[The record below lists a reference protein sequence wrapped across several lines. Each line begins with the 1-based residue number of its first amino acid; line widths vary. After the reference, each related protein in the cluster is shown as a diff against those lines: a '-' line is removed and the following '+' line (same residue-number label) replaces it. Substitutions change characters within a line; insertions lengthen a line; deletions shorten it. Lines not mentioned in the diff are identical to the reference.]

1 MLDLRYKTILGVAL
15 PMMVSGFIQSIVMI
29 TDSAFISR
37 FSTEAFVAVG
47 NGGLLY
53 VTMFMCLIGMADGAQ
68 IIIARR
74 IGEERQEAIGPVFG
88 TAVVTH
94 IALAILMF
102 LILFFLMPSAIQLYS
117 KDQNIAF
124 LQGNFIE
131 IRSFALFFAMITL
144 SIQAFFLATGKT
156 WVVLIAA
163 LITAGSNMLLAY
175 GLILG
180 NLGFPRLGVEGAAI
194 ASTIADG
201 LGMLFL
207 VLYLSFSEE
216 RKRYRLYQYF
226 SFDGKSML
234 ELLRIGSPLMLQGFF
249 ALGTWSLFFT
259 WLEQKGQFDLTVSQN
274 IRSIYFLAF
283 VPIWGFA
290 GTTKTYI
297 SQYLGHKSYEAIPII
312 QKRIQLMTVLFL
324 LVSFHGA
331 VLYPEKLVQ
340 IINPEEEYI
349 AKSAEILRLISIS
362 ILMFGM
368 ISVYFQTIHGSGN
381 TFHSM
386 LIEFLTVGIYTIC
399 SFLFIKV
406 WNFDIYWIWMVEYI
420 YFGILGLFSISY
432 LRIFNWRNKVV

>member
-29 TDSAFISR
+29 TDSSLISR

-53 VTMFMCLIGMADGAQ
+53 VTMYMCLIGMADGAQ

-74 IGEERQEAIGPVFG
+74 IGQERQSEIGRIFG
-88 TAVVTH
+88 TTVITH
-94 IALAILMF
+94 FLLAL
-102 LILFFLMPSAIQLYS
+102 LFFLLLYVLMPDIILSYS
-117 KDQNIAF
+117 KNQIIGA
-124 LQGNFIE
+124 LQGDFIH

-144 SIQAFFLATGKT
+144 SIQAFFIATGKT

-163 LITAGSNMLLAY
+163 LITASSNMVLGY

-180 NLGFPRLGVEGAAI
+180 NLGFPRLGVEGAAF

-207 VLYLSFSEE
+207 IIYLSFSQE

-234 ELLRIGSPLMLQGFF
+234 ELLKIGSPLMLQGFF

-297 SQYLGHKSYEAIPII
+297 SQYLGHKTYVALPII
-312 QKRIQLMTVLFL
+312 QKRIQFLTVIFL
-324 LVSFHGA
+324 LISFHGA
-331 VLYPEKLVQ
+331 ILYPETLVRL
-340 IINPEEEYI
+340 INPEEEYI
-349 AKSAEILRLISIS
+349 AKSAEILRLVSVS
-362 ILMFGM
+362 ILLYGM
-368 ISVYFQTIHGSGN
+368 VSVYFQTIHGSGN
-381 TFHSM
+381 TLHSM
-386 LIEFLTVGIYTIC
+386 IIEFLTVGIYAVF
-399 SFLFIKV
+399 SYLFIKV
-406 WNFDIYWIWMVEYI
+406 WNLDIYWIWTVEYI

-432 LRIFNWRNKVV
+432 LRLFKWKNKIV

>member
-29 TDSAFISR
+29 TDSSLISR

-53 VTMFMCLIGMADGAQ
+53 VTMYMCLIGMADGAQ

-74 IGEERQEAIGPVFG
+74 IGQERQSEIGRIFG
-88 TAVVTH
+88 TTVITH
-94 IALAILMF
+94 FLLAL
-102 LILFFLMPSAIQLYS
+102 LFFLLLYFLMPDIILSYS
-117 KDQNIAF
+117 KNQIIGA
-124 LQGNFIE
+124 LQGDFIH

-144 SIQAFFLATGKT
+144 SIQAFFIATGKT

-163 LITAGSNMLLAY
+163 LITASSNMVLGY

-180 NLGFPRLGVEGAAI
+180 NLGFPRLGVEGAAF

-207 VLYLSFSEE
+207 IIYLSFSQE

-234 ELLRIGSPLMLQGFF
+234 ELLKIGSPLMLQGFF

-297 SQYLGHKSYEAIPII
+297 SQYLGHKTYVALPII
-312 QKRIQLMTVLFL
+312 QKRIQFLTVIFL
-324 LVSFHGA
+324 LISFHGA
-331 VLYPEKLVQ
+331 ILYPETLVRL
-340 IINPEEEYI
+340 INPEEEYI
-349 AKSAEILRLISIS
+349 AKSAEILRLVSVS
-362 ILMFGM
+362 ILLYGM
-368 ISVYFQTIHGSGN
+368 VSVYFQTIHGSGN
-381 TFHSM
+381 TLHSM
-386 LIEFLTVGIYTIC
+386 IIEFLTVGIYAVF
-399 SFLFIKV
+399 SYLFIKV
-406 WNFDIYWIWMVEYI
+406 WNLDIYWIWTVEYI

-432 LRIFNWRNKVV
+432 LRLFKWKNKIV

>member
-29 TDSAFISR
+29 TDSSLISR
-37 FSTEAFVAVG
+37 FSTQAFVAVG

-53 VTMFMCLIGMADGAQ
+53 VTMYMCLIGMADGAQ

-74 IGEERQEAIGPVFG
+74 IGQERQSEIGRIFG
-88 TAVVTH
+88 TTVITH
-94 IALAILMF
+94 FLLAS
-102 LILFFLMPSAIQLYS
+102 LFFLLLYFLMPDIILSYS
-117 KDQNIAF
+117 KNQLIGA
-124 LQGNFIE
+124 LQGDFIH

-144 SIQAFFLATGKT
+144 SIQAFFIATGKT

-163 LITAGSNMLLAY
+163 LITASSNMVLGY
-175 GLILG
+175 GMILG
-180 NLGFPRLGVEGAAI
+180 NLGFPRLGVEGAAL

-207 VLYLSFSEE
+207 IIYLSFSQE

-234 ELLRIGSPLMLQGFF
+234 ELLKIGSPLMLQGFF

-297 SQYLGHKSYEAIPII
+297 SQYLGHKTYVAIPII
-312 QKRIQLMTVLFL
+312 QKRIQFLTVIFL
-324 LVSFHGA
+324 LISFHGA
-331 VLYPEKLVQ
+331 ILYPETLVRL
-340 IINPEEEYI
+340 INPEEEYI
-349 AKSAEILRLISIS
+349 AKSAEILRLVSVS
-362 ILMFGM
+362 ILLYGM
-368 ISVYFQTIHGSGN
+368 VSVYFQTIHGSGN
-381 TFHSM
+381 TLHSM
-386 LIEFLTVGIYTIC
+386 IIEFLTVGIYAVF
-399 SFLFIKV
+399 SYLFIKV
-406 WNFDIYWIWMVEYI
+406 WNLDIYWIWTVEYI

-432 LRIFNWRNKVV
+432 LRLFKWKNKIV

>member
-29 TDSAFISR
+29 TDSSLISR

-53 VTMFMCLIGMADGAQ
+53 VTMYMCLIGMADGAQ

-74 IGEERQEAIGPVFG
+74 IGQERQSEIGRIFG
-88 TAVVTH
+88 TTVITH
-94 IALAILMF
+94 FLLAS
-102 LILFFLMPSAIQLYS
+102 LFFLLLYFLMPDIILSYS
-117 KDQNIAF
+117 KNQLIGA
-124 LQGNFIE
+124 LQGDFIH

-144 SIQAFFLATGKT
+144 SIQAFFIATGKT

-163 LITAGSNMLLAY
+163 LITASSNMVLGY

-180 NLGFPRLGVEGAAI
+180 NLGFPRLGVEGAAL

-207 VLYLSFSEE
+207 IVYLSFSEE
-216 RKRYRLYQYF
+216 RKRYKLYQYF

-234 ELLRIGSPLMLQGFF
+234 ELLKIGSPLMLQGFF

-297 SQYLGHKSYEAIPII
+297 SQYLGHKTYVAIPII
-312 QKRIQLMTVLFL
+312 QKRIQFLTVIFL
-324 LVSFHGA
+324 LISFHGA
-331 VLYPEKLVQ
+331 ILYPETLVRL
-340 IINPEEEYI
+340 INPEEEYI
-349 AKSAEILRLISIS
+349 AKSAEILRLVSVS
-362 ILMFGM
+362 ILLYGM
-368 ISVYFQTIHGSGN
+368 VSVYFQTIHGSGN
-381 TFHSM
+381 TLHSM
-386 LIEFLTVGIYTIC
+386 IIEFLTVGIYAVF
-399 SFLFIKV
+399 SYLFIKG
-406 WNFDIYWIWMVEYI
+406 WNLDIYWIWTVEYI

-432 LRIFNWRNKVV
+432 LRLFKWKNKIV

>member
-74 IGEERQEAIGPVFG
+74 IGEERQGAIGRIFG
-88 TAVVTH
+88 TTVITH
-94 IALAILMF
+94 FILAAFFF
-102 LILFFLMPSAIQLYS
+102 LLLYFLMPNIILMYS
-117 KDQNIAF
+117 KDQIIGA
-124 LQGNFIE
+124 LQGDFIH
-131 IRSFALFFAMITL
+131 IRAFALFFAMITL
-144 SIQAFFLATGKT
+144 SIQAFFIATGKT

-163 LITAGSNMLLAY
+163 LITATSNMVFGY

-180 NLGFPRLGVEGAAI
+180 NLGFPRLGVEGAAL

-207 VLYLSFSEE
+207 IVYLSFSEE
-216 RKRYRLYQYF
+216 RKRYKLYQYF
-226 SFDGKSML
+226 TFDGKSML
-234 ELLRIGSPLMLQGFF
+234 ELVRIGSPLMLQGFF

-297 SQYLGHKSYEAIPII
+297 SQYLGNKSYEAIPII
-312 QKRIQLMTVLFL
+312 QKRIQLLTVLFL

-331 VLYPEKLVQ
+331 ILYPEKLVQ
-340 IINPEEEYI
+340 LINPEEEYI
-349 AKSAEILRLISIS
+349 AKSTEILRLIAIS

-368 ISVYFQTIHGSGN
+368 VSVYFQTIHGSGN
-381 TFHSM
+381 TLHSM
-386 LIEFLTVGIYTIC
+386 VIEFLTVGIYSIF
-399 SFLFIKV
+399 SYLFIKV
-406 WNFDIYWIWMVEYI
+406 WNFDIYWIWTVEYI

-432 LRIFNWRNKVV
+432 LRLYNWRNKVV

>member
-47 NGGLLY
+47 NSGLLY
-53 VTMFMCLIGMADGAQ
+53 VTMFMCLIGMADGTQ

-74 IGEERQEAIGPVFG
+74 IGEERPEAIGRVFG
-88 TAVVTH
+88 TSVITH
-94 IALAILMF
+94 FVLALLLFLVLYFIMPDAIKY
-102 LILFFLMPSAIQLYS
+102 YS
-117 KDQNIAF
+117 KDQKIAL
-124 LQGNFIE
+124 LQGDFIQ
-131 IRSFALFFAMITL
+131 IRSFSLFFAMITV
-144 SIQAFFLATGKT
+144 SIQAFFMAKGKT

-163 LITAGSNMLLAY
+163 LITAISNMILGY

-180 NLGFPRLGVEGAAI
+180 NIGFPKLGVEGAAI

-207 VLYLSFSEE
+207 LVYLSFSEE
-216 RKRYRLYQYF
+216 KRVYRLYQYF
-226 SFDGKSML
+226 SFNLISMI
-234 ELLRIGSPLMLQGFF
+234 ELLKIGSPLMLQGFF

-259 WLEQKGQFDLTVSQN
+259 WLEQKGQFDVTVSQN

-297 SQYLGHKSYEAIPII
+297 SQYLGHKSFEMIPII
-312 QKRIQLMTVLFL
+312 QKRIQILTVGFLFIT
-324 LVSFHGA
+324 FHGA
-331 VLYPEKLVQ
+331 ILYPEHL
-340 IINPEEEYI
+340 IELINPEEQYI
-349 AKSAEILRLISIS
+349 EKSAAILKLVSIS
-362 ILMFGM
+362 ILLFGM
-368 ISVYFQTIHGSGN
+368 VSVYFQTIHGSGN

-386 LIEFLTVGIYTIC
+386 IIEFLTVGIYAIF
-399 SFLFIKV
+399 SYLFIKV
-406 WNFDIYWIWMVEYI
+406 WDFDIYWVWTVEYI

-432 LRIFNWRNKVV
+432 LRLYNWKIKEV

>member
-29 TDSAFISR
+29 TDSSLISR
-37 FSTEAFVAVG
+37 FSTQAFVAVG

-53 VTMFMCLIGMADGAQ
+53 VTMYMCLIGMADGAQ

-74 IGEERQEAIGPVFG
+74 IGQERQAEIGRIFG
-88 TAVVTH
+88 TTVITH
-94 IALAILMF
+94 FLLAS
-102 LILFFLMPSAIQLYS
+102 LFFLLLYFLMPDIILSYS
-117 KDQNIAF
+117 KNQLIGA
-124 LQGNFIE
+124 LQGDFIH

-144 SIQAFFLATGKT
+144 SIQAFFIATGKT

-163 LITAGSNMLLAY
+163 LITASSNMVLGY

-180 NLGFPRLGVEGAAI
+180 NLGFPRLGVEGAAS

-207 VLYLSFSEE
+207 IIYLSFSQE

-234 ELLRIGSPLMLQGFF
+234 ELLKIGSPLMLQGFF

-297 SQYLGHKSYEAIPII
+297 SQYLGHKTYVAIPII
-312 QKRIQLMTVLFL
+312 QKRIQFLTVIFL
-324 LVSFHGA
+324 LISFHGA
-331 VLYPEKLVQ
+331 ILYPETLVRL
-340 IINPEEEYI
+340 INPEEEYI
-349 AKSAEILRLISIS
+349 AKSAEILRLVSVS
-362 ILMFGM
+362 ILLYGM
-368 ISVYFQTIHGSGN
+368 VSVYFQTIHGSGN
-381 TFHSM
+381 TLHSM
-386 LIEFLTVGIYTIC
+386 IIEFLTVGIYAVF
-399 SFLFIKV
+399 SYLFIKV
-406 WNFDIYWIWMVEYI
+406 WNLDIYWIWTVEYI

-432 LRIFNWRNKVV
+432 LRLFKWKNKIV

>member
-29 TDSAFISR
+29 TDSSLISR

-53 VTMFMCLIGMADGAQ
+53 VTMYMCLVGMADGAQ

-74 IGEERQEAIGPVFG
+74 IGQERQSEIGRIFG
-88 TAVVTH
+88 TTLITH
-94 IALAILMF
+94 FLLAS
-102 LILFFLMPSAIQLYS
+102 LFFLLLYFLMPDIILFYS
-117 KDQNIAF
+117 KDQNIGA
-124 LQGNFIE
+124 LQGDFIH

-144 SIQAFFLATGKT
+144 SIQAFFIATGKT

-163 LITAGSNMLLAY
+163 LITASSNMVFGY
-175 GLILG
+175 GMILG
-180 NLGFPRLGVEGAAI
+180 NLGFQKLGVEGAAL

-207 VLYLSFSEE
+207 IIYLSFSEE

-234 ELLRIGSPLMLQGFF
+234 ELLKIGSPLMLQGFF
-249 ALGTWSLFFT
+249 ALATWSLFFT

-297 SQYLGHKSYEAIPII
+297 SQYLGHKTYVAIPII
-312 QKRIQLMTVLFL
+312 QKRIQFLTVIFL
-324 LVSFHGA
+324 LISFHGA
-331 VLYPEKLVQ
+331 ILYPETLVRL
-340 IINPEEEYI
+340 INPEEEYI
-349 AKSAEILRLISIS
+349 AKSAEILRLVSVS
-362 ILMFGM
+362 ILLFGM
-368 ISVYFQTIHGSGN
+368 VSVYFQTIHGSGN
-381 TFHSM
+381 TLHSM
-386 LIEFLTVGIYTIC
+386 IIEFLTVGIYAVF
-399 SFLFIKV
+399 SYLFIKV
-406 WNFDIYWIWMVEYI
+406 WNLDIYWIWTVEYI

-432 LRIFNWRNKVV
+432 LRLFKWKNKIV

>member
-29 TDSAFISR
+29 TDSSLISR
-37 FSTEAFVAVG
+37 FSTQAFVAVG

-53 VTMFMCLIGMADGAQ
+53 VTMYMCLIGMADGAQ

-74 IGEERQEAIGPVFG
+74 IGQERQSEIGRIFG
-88 TAVVTH
+88 TTVITH
-94 IALAILMF
+94 FLLAS
-102 LILFFLMPSAIQLYS
+102 LFFLLLYFLMPDIILSYS
-117 KDQNIAF
+117 KNQLIGA
-124 LQGNFIE
+124 LQGDFIH

-144 SIQAFFLATGKT
+144 SIQAFFIATGKT

-163 LITAGSNMLLAY
+163 LITASSNMVLGY

-180 NLGFPRLGVEGAAI
+180 NLGFPRLGVEGAAF

-207 VLYLSFSEE
+207 IIYLSFSQE

-234 ELLRIGSPLMLQGFF
+234 ELLKIGSPLMLQGFF

-297 SQYLGHKSYEAIPII
+297 SQYLGHKTYVAIPII
-312 QKRIQLMTVLFL
+312 QKRIQFLTVIFL
-324 LVSFHGA
+324 LISFHGA
-331 VLYPEKLVQ
+331 ILYPETLVRL
-340 IINPEEEYI
+340 INPEEEYI
-349 AKSAEILRLISIS
+349 AKSAEILRLVSVS
-362 ILMFGM
+362 ILLYGM
-368 ISVYFQTIHGSGN
+368 VSVYFQTIHGSGN
-381 TFHSM
+381 TLHSM
-386 LIEFLTVGIYTIC
+386 IIEFLTVGIYAVF
-399 SFLFIKV
+399 SLLFIKV
-406 WNFDIYWIWMVEYI
+406 WNLDIYWIWTVEYI

-432 LRIFNWRNKVV
+432 LRLFKWKNKIV

>member
-1 MLDLRYKTILGVAL
+1 MLDLRYRTILGVAL

-47 NGGLLY
+47 NSGLLY

-74 IGEERQEAIGPVFG
+74 IGEERPEAIGRVFG
-88 TAVVTH
+88 TSVITH
-94 IALAILMF
+94 FILACL
-102 LILFFLMPSAIQLYS
+102 LFIVLYFIMPDAIKYYS
-117 KDQNIAF
+117 KDQEIAL
-124 LQGNFIE
+124 LQGDFIQ
-131 IRSFALFFAMITL
+131 IRSFSLFFAMITV
-144 SIQAFFLATGKT
+144 SIQAFFMAKGKT

-163 LITAGSNMLLAY
+163 LITALSNMILGYA
-175 GLILG
+175 LILG
-180 NLGFPRLGVEGAAI
+180 NFGFTKLGVEGAAI
-194 ASTIADG
+194 ASTIADA

-207 VLYLSFSEE
+207 FFYLSFSEE

-226 SFDGKSML
+226 SFNLKSMV
-234 ELLRIGSPLMLQGFF
+234 ELLKIGSPLMLQGFF

-259 WLEQKGQFDLTVSQN
+259 WLEQKGQFDVAVSQN

-297 SQYLGHKSYEAIPII
+297 SQYLGHKSFEMIPII
-312 QKRIQLMTVLFL
+312 QRRIQLLTVGFL
-324 LVSFHGA
+324 LITFHGA
-331 VLYPEKLVQ
+331 LLYPEHL
-340 IINPEEEYI
+340 ITLINPEEAFIE
-349 AKSAEILRLISIS
+349 KSAEILRLISIS

-368 ISVYFQTIHGSGN
+368 VSVYFQTIHGSGY

-386 LIEFLTVGIYTIC
+386 IIEILTVGIYAIF
-399 SFLFIKV
+399 SYLFIKV
-406 WNFDIYWIWMVEYI
+406 WDFDIYWVWTVEYI
-420 YFGILGLFSISY
+420 YFGILGIFSISY
-432 LRIFNWRNKVV
+432 LRFFNWKNKEV

>member
-1 MLDLRYKTILGVAL
+1 
-15 PMMVSGFIQSIVMI
+15 MI
-29 TDSAFISR
+29 TDSSLISR

-53 VTMFMCLIGMADGAQ
+53 VTMYMCLIGMADGAQ

-74 IGEERQEAIGPVFG
+74 IGQERQSEIGRIFG
-88 TAVVTH
+88 TTVITH
-94 IALAILMF
+94 FLLAL
-102 LILFFLMPSAIQLYS
+102 LFFLLLYFLMPDIILSYS
-117 KDQNIAF
+117 KNQIIGA
-124 LQGNFIE
+124 LQGDFIH

-144 SIQAFFLATGKT
+144 SIQAFFIATGKT

-163 LITAGSNMLLAY
+163 LITASSNMVLGY

-180 NLGFPRLGVEGAAI
+180 NLGFPRLGVEGAAF

-207 VLYLSFSEE
+207 IIYLSFSQE

-234 ELLRIGSPLMLQGFF
+234 ELLKIGSPLMLQGFF

-297 SQYLGHKSYEAIPII
+297 SQYLGHKTYVALPII
-312 QKRIQLMTVLFL
+312 QKRIQFLTVMFL
-324 LVSFHGA
+324 LISFHGA
-331 VLYPEKLVQ
+331 ILYPETLVRL
-340 IINPEEEYI
+340 INPEEEYI
-349 AKSAEILRLISIS
+349 AKSAEILRLVSVS
-362 ILMFGM
+362 ILLYGM
-368 ISVYFQTIHGSGN
+368 VSVYFQTIHGSGN
-381 TFHSM
+381 TLHSM
-386 LIEFLTVGIYTIC
+386 IIEFLTVGIYAVF
-399 SFLFIKV
+399 SYLFIKV
-406 WNFDIYWIWMVEYI
+406 WNLDIYWIWTVEYI

-432 LRIFNWRNKVV
+432 LRLFKWKNKIV

>member
-1 MLDLRYKTILGVAL
+1 MLDLKYKTILGVAL

-29 TDSAFISR
+29 TDSSLISR

-53 VTMFMCLIGMADGAQ
+53 VTMYMCLIGMADGAQ

-74 IGEERQEAIGPVFG
+74 IGQERQAEIGRIFG
-88 TAVVTH
+88 TTVITH
-94 IALAILMF
+94 FLLAS
-102 LILFFLMPSAIQLYS
+102 LFFLLLYFLMPDIILSYS
-117 KDQNIAF
+117 KNQLIGA
-124 LQGNFIE
+124 LQGDFIH

-144 SIQAFFLATGKT
+144 SIQAFFIATGKT

-163 LITAGSNMLLAY
+163 LITASSNMVLGY
-175 GLILG
+175 GMILG
-180 NLGFPRLGVEGAAI
+180 NLGFPRLGVEGAAL

-207 VLYLSFSEE
+207 IIYLSFSQE

-234 ELLRIGSPLMLQGFF
+234 ELLKIGSPLMLQGFF

-297 SQYLGHKSYEAIPII
+297 SQYLGHKTYVAIPII
-312 QKRIQLMTVLFL
+312 QKRIQFLTVIFL
-324 LVSFHGA
+324 LISFHGA
-331 VLYPEKLVQ
+331 ILYPETLVRL
-340 IINPEEEYI
+340 INPEEEYI
-349 AKSAEILRLISIS
+349 AKSAEILRLVSVS
-362 ILMFGM
+362 ILLYGM
-368 ISVYFQTIHGSGN
+368 VSVYFQTIHGSGN
-381 TFHSM
+381 TLHSM
-386 LIEFLTVGIYTIC
+386 IIEFLTVGIYAVF
-399 SFLFIKV
+399 SYLFIKV
-406 WNFDIYWIWMVEYI
+406 WNLDIYWIWTVEYI

-432 LRIFNWRNKVV
+432 LRLFKWKNKIV

>member
-29 TDSAFISR
+29 TDSSLISR
-37 FSTEAFVAVG
+37 FSTQAFVAVG

-53 VTMFMCLIGMADGAQ
+53 VTMYMCLIGMADGAQ

-74 IGEERQEAIGPVFG
+74 IGQERQAEIGRIFG
-88 TAVVTH
+88 TTVITH
-94 IALAILMF
+94 FLLAS
-102 LILFFLMPSAIQLYS
+102 LFFLLLYFLMPDIILSYS
-117 KDQNIAF
+117 KNQLIGA
-124 LQGNFIE
+124 LQGDFIH

-144 SIQAFFLATGKT
+144 SIQAFFIATGKT

-163 LITAGSNMLLAY
+163 LITASSNMVLGY

-180 NLGFPRLGVEGAAI
+180 NLGFPRLGVEGAAF

-207 VLYLSFSEE
+207 IIYLSFSQE

-234 ELLRIGSPLMLQGFF
+234 ELLKIGSPLMLQGFF

-297 SQYLGHKSYEAIPII
+297 SQYLGHKTYVAIPII
-312 QKRIQLMTVLFL
+312 QKRIQFLTVIFL
-324 LVSFHGA
+324 LISFHGA
-331 VLYPEKLVQ
+331 ILYPETLVRL
-340 IINPEEEYI
+340 INPEEEYI
-349 AKSAEILRLISIS
+349 AKSAEILRLVSVS
-362 ILMFGM
+362 ILLYGM
-368 ISVYFQTIHGSGN
+368 VSVYFQTIHGSGN
-381 TFHSM
+381 TLHSM
-386 LIEFLTVGIYTIC
+386 IIEFLTVGIYAVF
-399 SFLFIKV
+399 SYLFIKV
-406 WNFDIYWIWMVEYI
+406 WNLDIYWIWTVEYI

-432 LRIFNWRNKVV
+432 LRLFKWKNKIV

>member
-1 MLDLRYKTILGVAL
+1 
-15 PMMVSGFIQSIVMI
+15 
-29 TDSAFISR
+29 
-37 FSTEAFVAVG
+37 
-47 NGGLLY
+47 
-53 VTMFMCLIGMADGAQ
+53 MADGAQ

-74 IGEERQEAIGPVFG
+74 IGQERQSEIGRIFG
-88 TAVVTH
+88 TTVITH
-94 IALAILMF
+94 FLLAL
-102 LILFFLMPSAIQLYS
+102 LFFLLLYFLMPDIILSYS
-117 KDQNIAF
+117 KNQIIGA
-124 LQGNFIE
+124 LQGDFIH

-144 SIQAFFLATGKT
+144 SIQAFFIATGKT

-163 LITAGSNMLLAY
+163 LITASSNMVLGY

-180 NLGFPRLGVEGAAI
+180 NLGFPRLGVEGAAF

-207 VLYLSFSEE
+207 IIYLSFSQE

-234 ELLRIGSPLMLQGFF
+234 ELLKIGSPLMLQGFF

-297 SQYLGHKSYEAIPII
+297 SQYLGHKTYVALPII
-312 QKRIQLMTVLFL
+312 QKRIQFLTVIFL
-324 LVSFHGA
+324 LISFHGA
-331 VLYPEKLVQ
+331 ILYPETLVRL
-340 IINPEEEYI
+340 INPEEEYI
-349 AKSAEILRLISIS
+349 AKSAEILRLVSVS
-362 ILMFGM
+362 ILLYGM
-368 ISVYFQTIHGSGN
+368 VSVYFQTIHGSGN
-381 TFHSM
+381 TLHSM
-386 LIEFLTVGIYTIC
+386 IIEFLTVGIYAVF
-399 SFLFIKV
+399 SYLFIKV
-406 WNFDIYWIWMVEYI
+406 WNLDIYWIWTVEYI

-432 LRIFNWRNKVV
+432 LRLFKWKNKIV

>member
-1 MLDLRYKTILGVAL
+1 MLDLKYKTILGVAL

-37 FSTEAFVAVG
+37 YSTEAFVAVG

-74 IGEERQEAIGPVFG
+74 IGEDRQGAIGRIFG
-88 TAVVTH
+88 TTVITH
-94 IALAILMF
+94 FLLAL
-102 LILFFLMPSAIQLYS
+102 LFFILLYFMMPSAILMYS
-117 KDQNIAF
+117 KDQSIGL
-124 LQGNFIE
+124 LQGDFIQ

-144 SIQAFFLATGKT
+144 SIQALFLATGKT

-163 LITAGSNMLLAY
+163 LITAGSNMLLGY

-180 NLGFPRLGVEGAAI
+180 NLGLPRLGVEGAAL

-207 VLYLSFSEE
+207 VLFLSFSEE
-216 RKRYRLYQYF
+216 RKRYRLFQFF
-226 SFDGKSML
+226 SFDGKSMM

-283 VPIWGFA
+283 VPILGFA

-312 QKRIQLMTVLFL
+312 QKRIQLLTILFL
-324 LVSFHGA
+324 FVSFHGA
-331 VLYPEKLVQ
+331 ILYPEKLVQ
-340 IINPEEEYI
+340 LINPEQEYI
-349 AKSAEILRLISIS
+349 VKSAEILRLIAIS
-362 ILMFGM
+362 IFMFGM
-368 ISVYFQTIHGSGN
+368 VSVYFQTIHGSGN
-381 TFHSM
+381 TLHSM
-386 LIEFLTVGIYTIC
+386 VIEFLTVGIYSIF
-399 SFLFIKV
+399 SYLFIKV
-406 WNFDIYWIWMVEYI
+406 WNFDIYWIWTVEYI

-432 LRIFNWRNKVV
+432 LRLYNWRDKVV